1 MGIGSGENVPS
12 GLPGPPDSTGPAGPL
27 GPVGA
32 QIGSSGTGVQVA
44 GADGEPVDGGGAGVA
59 APPVVGGGVG
69 PVPGRTGVGWPAGAG
84 TPGSGL
90 TTPAPAAV
98 PGGSCGVLPGGAVP
112 QVATAL
118 GGALPAGASPNRPT
132 PDGPSGEDRP
142 PRRQPTW
149 MADGRPHT
157 TMAANTILGDTF
169 TPESPQN
176 GS

>member
-1 MGIGSGENVPS
+1 MGIGSGEDVPS
-12 GLPGPPDSTGPAGPL
+12 GSPPGPDSTGPVGSA

-44 GADGEPVDGGGAGVA
+44 GGDGAPVAGGGAEVA
-59 APPVVGGGVG
+59 APVVAGGVG
-69 PVPGRTGVGWPAGAG
+69 PPVPAGVGGPAGAG
-84 TPGSGL
+84 APGSGL
-90 TTPAPAAV
+90 TTRRPAAV

-118 GGALPAGASPNRPT
+118 GGAPAGASPNRPT
-132 PDGPSGEDRP
+132 PDGPSGEERP

-169 TPESPQN
+169 TPKSPQN
-176 GS
+176 GR